1 MYYILCMPKHNKGNK
16 KKVKQKKIG
25 KKKRRKQNREFNNLF
40 ANLNIQK
47 KINFDFDLD
56 KLKI

>member
-1 MYYILCMPKHNKGNK
+1 MPKHNKSGK

-25 KKKRRKQNREFNNLF
+25 KKKRRKQNREFNDLF
-40 ANLNIQK
+40 SKLTIIK
-47 KINFDFDLD
+47 KVRFDFDLD